1 MDKSEFCF
9 SKESATG
16 QEKNQ
21 FWLPGASSFALG
33 QVEIKTAR

>member
-16 QEKNQ
+16 QEKI
-21 FWLPGASSFALG
+21 SSGCLEQVNFALG